1 MLTVTDK
8 THVDIHVRQS
18 GLLNERGDVF
28 AEQMHD
34 KILVSADAVP
44 AVVDALR
51 RVGRGHLEHGGR
63 AVSSTYF
70 ADVHVIGERNDVVKL
85 QQGTDTV
92 VVSRSNASDL
102 ADALCAAAGL
112 ESDRGHDDGSDSDG
126 DDGVVLRLS
135 RDEALA
141 LAAVLDCVG
150 GPPGRSWRRH
160 TDAVYDRLRRTF
172 SANAV
177 HRVSDFLTDDA
188 PQALRWREAE
198 PTGVAACHDGKE
210 TQR

>member
-8 THVDIHVRQS
+8 TYVDIHVRQS
-18 GLLNERGDVF
+18 GLNERGDVF

-34 KILVSADAVP
+34 QILVSADAVP

-51 RVGRGHLEHGGR
+51 RVGRGVTSSTT
-63 AVSSTYF
+63 VSSKYF
-70 ADVHVIGERNDVVKL
+70 PDVYVIGERNDVVKL
-85 QQGTDTV
+85 QRSTDTV

-141 LAAVLDCVG
+141 LAAVLDRVG

-160 TDAVYDRLRRTF
+160 TDAVYDRLCYTF
-172 SANAV
+172 SADAV
-177 HRVSDFLTDDA
+177 HRVSDFLTGDA
-188 PQALRWREAE
+188 QALRWREAE
-198 PTGVAACHDGKE
+198 PTGVAACYDGKE

>member
-8 THVDIHVRQS
+8 AYADIHVLHCRA
-18 GLLNERGDVF
+18 GRHDLLVR
-28 AEQMHD
+28 QMHD
-34 KILVSADAVP
+34 QILVSADAVP

-51 RVGRGHLEHGGR
+51 RVGR
-63 AVSSTYF
+63 AVSSTYFAVVSSTYF

-141 LAAVLDCVG
+141 LAAVLDRVG

-172 SANAV
+172 SADAV
-177 HRVSDFLTDDA
+177 HRVSDFLTGDA
-188 PQALRWREAE
+188 QALRWREAE